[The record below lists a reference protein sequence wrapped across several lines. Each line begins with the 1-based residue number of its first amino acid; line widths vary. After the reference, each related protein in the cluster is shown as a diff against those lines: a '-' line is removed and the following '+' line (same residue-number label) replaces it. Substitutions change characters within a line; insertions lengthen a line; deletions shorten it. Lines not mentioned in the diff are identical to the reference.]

1 MSEDS
6 NLKSAW
12 DILNTNIKML
22 KSRVKEQEKII
33 DKLRSDLAKEKQVN
47 ANTGW
52 VEHDDKS
59 LHHTNNSPSQ

>member
-12 DILNTNIKML
+12 DILNTNIKLL
-22 KSRVKEQEKII
+22 KKRIEEQENMI
-33 DKLRSDLAKEKQVN
+33 DELRKQLARERQAS
-47 ANTGW
+47 ANTEW

-59 LHHTNNSPSQ
+59 L

>member
-12 DILNTNIKML
+12 DKRIE
-22 KSRVKEQEKII
+22 EQENMI
-33 DKLRSDLAKEKQVN
+33 DELRKQLARERQAS
-47 ANTGW
+47 ANTEW

-59 LHHTNNSPSQ
+59 L